1 MPRYDRYTKLSRE
14 ISGSVKSGAISGI
27 FSADGSQFG
36 WSRDGKDYVV
46 DVKTGTISEG
56 KIEGSSSA
64 PARRR
69 NNPDRGRQFDTV
81 FSADGKLKA
90 VCRDRNVYLSDAD
103 GKNEKAITTDGSIAG
118 RIKNGVASWVYG
130 EELEVREAMWFSPD
144 GKILAYYRFDESEVK
159 DYYLALDQ
167 TKFQAT
173 LDTEPYPKAGQP
185 NPKVQLWIYD
195 LTTGNRT
202 RVDSDFDDKT
212 LGEYVYDVRWAED
225 SSELYFARTNR
236 KQNVMQFCAAN
247 PATGVARRVAE
258 ERQTQSWAEN
268 HPTIQWLADKRRFIW
283 STEKN
288 GYKNFDLYGVDGKR
302 LSEIT
307 KNSFDA
313 NRVISVD
320 EKSNLVYFLAA
331 GPENP
336 YFEQLYSVGLNGKNL
351 RLLTDPKFHHSVN
364 LAPDFTAFVDVQQT
378 PDTPA
383 KTVLQGIGKSSV
395 KALSTLAVADDTKF
409 KELQLKPTEVFTFT
423 ADDGKTLLYGTLQKP
438 SDFDPTKKYPVIVD
452 VYGGPESGGMNPN
465 FRTPS
470 PLTEL
475 GFLVVNIAGRGTMGR
490 GKAFRDAVYG
500 KLGIV
505 EIDDQAAG
513 VQSLAKRD
521 FVDGKRVG
529 IYGTSYGGYASTMA
543 ILRHPETFW
552 AACASSSVTAWQ
564 HYDSIYTERYMGLP
578 WDGENAAG
586 YENGSA
592 MKYAG
597 DLKGHLM
604 LYFGSADNH
613 VHPSNTYMLVSELEK
628 KGKRYDMQVG
638 PDRGHT
644 QMNSTRIW
652 EYFIKWLILDPAT
665 KPQRAT
671 WNGRTASSRLR
682 VG

>member
-1 MPRYDRYTKLSRE
+1 
-14 ISGSVKSGAISGI
+14 
-27 FSADGSQFG
+27 
-36 WSRDGKDYVV
+36 
-46 DVKTGTISEG
+46 
-56 KIEGSSSA
+56 
-64 PARRR
+64 
-69 NNPDRGRQFDTV
+69 
-81 FSADGKLKA
+81 
-90 VCRDRNVYLSDAD
+90 LSDAD
-103 GKNEKAITTDGSIAG
+103 GKNEKAITTDGSVAA

-144 GKILAYYRFDESEVK
+144 GKKLAYYRFDESEVK
-159 DYYLALDQ
+159 DYYIAMDQ

-195 LTTGNRT
+195 LASGERT
-202 RVDSDFDDKT
+202 RVDSDFDDKS
-212 LGEYVYDVRWAED
+212 LGEYVYDVRWSDD
-225 SSELYFARTNR
+225 SSELYYARTNR

-247 PATGVARRVAE
+247 PTSGASRRIAE
-258 ERQTQSWAEN
+258 ERQPQSWAEN
-268 HPTIQWLADKRRFIW
+268 HPTVQWLTDKRRFIW

-288 GYKNFDLYGVDGKR
+288 GYKNFDLYGADGKR
-302 LSEIT
+302 IAEIT
-307 KNSFDA
+307 KNQFDA
-313 NRVISVD
+313 NRILAVD

-336 YFEQLYSVGLNGKNL
+336 YFEQLYCVGLYGKNQK
-351 RLLTDPKFHHSVN
+351 LLTDPKFHHSVSLSPTYN
-364 LAPDFTAFVDVQQT
+364 AFVDIQQT

-383 KTVLQGIGKSSV
+383 RTVLQSIGKSSV
-395 KALSTLAVADDTKF
+395 KAVATLATPDDTKF

-423 ADDGKTLLYGTLQKP
+423 AADGKTQLYGTLQKP

-452 VYGGPESGGMNPN
+452 VYGGPESGGMNPS

-500 KLGIV
+500 KLGVV

-513 VQSLAKRD
+513 VQALATREY
-521 FVDGKRVG
+521 VDGKRVG
-529 IYGTSYGGYASTMA
+529 IYGTSYGGYASAMA

-578 WDGENAAG
+578 GDGENQAG
-586 YENGSA
+586 YDNGSA

-604 LYFGSADNH
+604 LYFGSADNN
-613 VHPSNTYMLVSELEK
+613 VHPSNTYMLVNELEK